1 MANRVSRRG
10 AGGRRERELPPQIP
24 ALVTALL
31 AAIDELDGCEP
42 NARSLLL
49 RTASEHALRLCSAL
63 RERNPRPTRELIRA
77 SRPALVAAMSLSLSP
92 TCTAPGCCDLQWT
105 FHKQLRM
112 MGVVLR
118 TFGMVDPT
126 AIEAVPEQRLAWLI
140 RPPGRHLP
148 LATAECI
155 AREPAL
161 CRRFEAQLVQIAT
174 AGTWQAMES
183 ALRALGRIGPV
194 ASPMARKALCLG
206 LTHSR
211 WQVRLAAVRGLR
223 SIGGAEVLLARVA
236 QSDPAPNVR
245 HHSAKA
251 SRHPEPKSLRSG
263 SRGLC

>member
-1 MANRVSRRG
+1 VANRESRRG
-10 AGGRRERELPPQIP
+10 AGGKRERKLPPQIP

-31 AAIDELDGCEP
+31 AAIDELDACEP
-42 NARSLLL
+42 PQDRSPLL
-49 RTASEHALRLCSAL
+49 RTASDRALRLRSAL
-63 RERNPRPTRELIRA
+63 CERKPRPTRELIRA
-77 SRPALVAAMSLSLSP
+77 SRPALIAAMCLPLSP
-92 TCTAPGCCDLQWT
+92 TCSAPGCCDLQWT
-105 FHKQLRM
+105 FHKQLHM

-118 TFGMVDPT
+118 TFGRVDPM
-126 AIEAVPEQRLAWLI
+126 AIEAVQEHRLAWLI

-174 AGTWQAMES
+174 AGTWQAIES
-183 ALRALGRIGPV
+183 ALRALGRIGPA
-194 ASPMARKALCLG
+194 ASPVARKALCTA

-223 SIGGAEVLLARVA
+223 SIGGAEALLARVA
-236 QSDPAPNVR
+236 ERDPAPNVR

-251 SRHPEPKSLRSG
+251 SSSLKSDPG
-263 SRGLC
+263 